1 MPSVQGFYYSLNF
14 AAADWLELVNK
25 GLSLADKTS
34 VKGMT
39 ITVMVRLIKTSILSC
54 IMNRKTTI
62 KVGIKSKCHQQSFH
76 LSNPIHSEKNKG
88 ETLGLLE
95 GPTFYELKK
104 S

>member
-34 VKGMT
+34 EKGMT

-54 IMNRKTTI
+54 IMNRKSRYKVKVSSTI
-62 KVGIKSKCHQQSFH
+62 ISSFKSYS
-76 LSNPIHSEKNKG
+76 LRE
-88 ETLGLLE
+88 E
-95 GPTFYELKK
+95 
-104 S
+104 